1 MNAFSSLASS
11 SPSGSTVQSEPPL
24 RQGPLG
30 AIRSMFSD
38 ADGDIANGSSPAVES
53 VSSSA
58 SNNKWNASGVKNMFT
73 GGGKLS
79 TDDSAPAVDEGGDN
93 DGFFSALSYQ
103 ERLMGFGACFIVGY
117 VITFSSFSRF
127 VHLLEG
133 NPVPFVSI
141 YSLGNILSL
150 LSMGFLCGPSRQ
162 LRLVCCIRIE
172 TVIVK

>member
-93 DGFFSALSYQ
+93 DGFFFSTELSGTANGVRGLLHC
-103 ERLMGFGACFIVGY
+103 RLRYY
-117 VITFSSFSRF
+117 VF
-127 VHLLEG
+127 LLF
-133 NPVPFVSI
+133 P
-141 YSLGNILSL
+141 
-150 LSMGFLCGPSRQ
+150 LCAP
-162 LRLVCCIRIE
+162 
-172 TVIVK
+172 T